1 MAAKRGQNTLIFSF
15 LVIPLVLY
23 SVFVLA
29 PYLSAMLVSFTKWR
43 GMSMNITFYGVTN
56 FVNLFNDD
64 KFWNALSHNLQALVV
79 LPPITI
85 FLSLL
90 FAFLFTQG
98 IRFSRFFRITYFF
111 PQVMSTVIIGVLW
124 GFIYH
129 PTIGILNGVITAL
142 GITDLVNFPWL
153 GDVRTVFP
161 AILSVVIWQAVG
173 FYMVLFVSGMSGI
186 PNDYYEAARI
196 DGANSWHLFWNITL
210 PLLWETI
217 RTAIVFIAIGGMD
230 LFAIVT
236 VMTNGLGGGPSR
248 AADVV
253 PTYLSQTAFM
263 DSRWGYATA
272 MGVVLMLLILGL
284 SILSLRFTRR
294 DTVEY

>member
-29 PYLSAMLVSFTKWR
+29 PYIVAMLVSFTRWR
-43 GMSMNITFYGVTN
+43 GLSMNITFYGVTN
-56 FVNLFNDD
+56 FVNLWNDD
-64 KFWNALSHNLQALVV
+64 KFWNALGHNLQALVV

-85 FLSLL
+85 FLALL

-142 GITDLVNFPWL
+142 GITDLINFPWL
-153 GDVRTVFP
+153 GDVHTVFP
-161 AILSVVIWQAVG
+161 AILSVVVWQAVG

-196 DGANSWHLFWNITL
+196 DGANSWTLFWNITL

-294 DTVEY
+294 DSVEY

>member
-29 PYLSAMLVSFTKWR
+29 PYLAAMLVSFTKWR
-43 GMSMNITFYGVTN
+43 GMSMNITFYGITN
-56 FVNLFNDD
+56 FVNLFND
-64 KFWNALSHNLQALVV
+64 KNFWNALGHNFTALVV
-79 LPPITI
+79 LPPII
-85 FLSLL
+85 IMLALL

-124 GFIYH
+124 GFIFH
-129 PTIGILNGVITAL
+129 PTIGILNGVITVL
-142 GITDLVNFPWL
+142 GITDLINFPWL

-161 AILSVVIWQAVG
+161 AILFVVIWQAVG

-196 DGANSWHLFWNITL
+196 DGANSWNLFWSITL

-248 AADVV
+248 SADVV

-272 MGVVLMLLILGL
+272 MGVVLMFIILGL

-294 DTVEY
+294 DSVEF